1 MVCSHYG
8 HLYCWQRIA
17 VINYLTKLHAM
28 NIHPNVEQIYTGC
41 LAQGAYFIHS
51 HGEALVI
58 DPLRESAPYLER
70 AEKLGVKITYVL
82 ETHFHA
88 DFVSGHVALAEK
100 TGAQIVYGPNAQPNF
115 VFHSAKDGEILA
127 IGDLKIKVL
136 HTPGHTME
144 STCYLLID
152 EEGKD
157 RALFS
162 GDTLF
167 LGDVG
172 RPDLAQKAASMTQED
187 LASTLFDSLRNKLMV
202 LDPEVVVYPGHGAGS
217 ACGKNMS
224 KETVGT
230 LGEQLQTN
238 YALRLDMSREDF
250 VKEVT
255 DGLLPPPAYFP
266 ENVALNKKN
275 IPGFEAILA
284 QAGKAFEPTAFEAMA
299 NEVEALVLDTRKP
312 QSFAQGHIPNSI
324 NIGIDGGFAPWVGA
338 LIQDIKQNIL
348 LVTDNG
354 REEEVIKRLA
364 RVGYD
369 HVLGY
374 LEGGFEAWSSE
385 GKDSDTVESIPTTE
399 FAQRLAADPAAVV
412 LDVRK
417 VGEFTAER
425 MTQSVNLPLDDL
437 NARFAELPEGNPVY
451 IHCAGGYRSMIFNS
465 ILKSR
470 GIHNIVDIQGGF
482 GAIKTTEGIQT
493 TDYVCPSSGVAMAPP
508 VPEAEVTV
516 KSNDKPFLKR
526 LLGRLLR

>member
-1 MVCSHYG
+1 MH
-8 HLYCWQRIA
+8 
-17 VINYLTKLHAM
+17 
-28 NIHPNVEQIYTGC
+28 IHPNVEQIYTGC

-51 HGEALVI
+51 NGEAVVI

-70 AEKLGVKITYVL
+70 AEKLGVKIKYVL

-100 TGAQIVYGPNAQPNF
+100 TGAQIVYGPNANPDF
-115 VFHSAKDGEILA
+115 PFHSATDGEILTV
-127 IGDLKIKVL
+127 GDLKIKVL

-152 EEGKD
+152 EQGMD

-187 LASTLFDSLRNKLMV
+187 LASILFDSLRSKLMT
-202 LDPEVVVYPGHGAGS
+202 LSPEIVIYPGHGAGS

-238 YALRLDMSREDF
+238 YALRESMTREEF
-250 VKEVT
+250 VAEVT

-266 ENVALNKKN
+266 ENVALNKKA
-275 IPGFEAILA
+275 IPGFEEILA
-284 QAGKAFEPTAFEAMA
+284 ESGKAFDPIAFEAMA
-299 NEVEALVLDTRKP
+299 NEMEALVLDTRKP
-312 QSFAQGHIPNSI
+312 QSFAAGHIPNSI

-338 LIQDIKQNIL
+338 LIPDIKQNIL
-348 LVTDNG
+348 LVTDLG
-354 REEEVIKRLA
+354 REEEVIKRMA

-374 LEGGFEAWSSE
+374 LEGGFDAWTGS
-385 GKDSDTVESIPTTE
+385 GKESDSVESISTSE

-417 VGEFTAER
+417 VGEYTAER
-425 MTQSVNLPLDDL
+425 MTTSINLPLDDL
-437 NARFAELPEGNPVY
+437 NARFNELPSGNPVY
-451 IHCAGGYRSMIFNS
+451 IHCAGGYRSMIFSS

-470 GIHNIVDIQGGF
+470 GVHNIVDIQGGF
-482 GAIKTTEGIQT
+482 GAIKNQEGIEVT
-493 TDYVCPSSGVAMAPP
+493 NYVCPSSGVAMAPP
-508 VPEAEVTV
+508 VAETASVTAE
-516 KSNDKPFLKR
+516 SSDMPFLKR
-526 LLGRLLR
+526 LLNRLTR